1 MNRLGYEYRGVA
13 NPQQVRNVME
23 EVRSEEKEN
32 GAFKMVGDKIRKE
45 TGEIYEVSNYLK
57 SIIMK

>member
-1 MNRLGYEYRGVA
+1 MR

-23 EVRSEEKEN
+23 EIRREEKED

-45 TGEIYEVSNYLK
+45 TGEIYEVSNYLN

>member
-1 MNRLGYEYRGVA
+1 MH

-23 EVRSEEKEN
+23 EIRSEEKEN
-32 GAFKMVGDKIRKE
+32 GAFKMVGDKVRKE

>member
-32 GAFKMVGDKIRKE
+32 GAFKMVGEKIRKE